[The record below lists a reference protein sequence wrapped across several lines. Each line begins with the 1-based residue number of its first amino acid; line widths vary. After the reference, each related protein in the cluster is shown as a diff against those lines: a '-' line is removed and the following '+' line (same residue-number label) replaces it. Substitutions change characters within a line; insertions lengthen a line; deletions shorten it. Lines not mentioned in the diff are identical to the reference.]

1 MLLPKEEM
9 EIHEKACDYN
19 IKNKTCLTCKN
30 ARMRDGRL
38 QYCRVGEQMNVQHG
52 FIIKIYPAV
61 GCDKWEFGIPN
72 DMRGVWGGLVWFGG
86 LEGGGCNVE
95 LNIIVGQCIL
105 SKLCAIL
112 LPRK

>member
-1 MLLPKEEM
+1 MRQIYQCDFCTMLLPKEEC
-9 EIHEKACDYN
+9 EIHEKVCDYN
-19 IKNKTCLTCKN
+19 VINKTCLTCKN

-72 DMRGVWGGLVWFGG
+72 DIKG
-86 LEGGGCNVE
+86 
-95 LNIIVGQCIL
+95 I
-105 SKLCAIL
+105 
-112 LPRK
+112 